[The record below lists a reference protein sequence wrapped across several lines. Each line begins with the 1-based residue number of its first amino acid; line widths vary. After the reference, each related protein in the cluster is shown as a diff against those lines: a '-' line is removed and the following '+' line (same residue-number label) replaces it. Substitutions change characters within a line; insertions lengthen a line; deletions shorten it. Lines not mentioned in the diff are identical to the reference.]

1 MQMWV
6 DGKQWDKLW
15 LCGFV
20 NGIIIFASSVV
31 NVQNLHHQ
39 KPLHWCVLSETK
51 KTTCAAWLN
60 GEFFEVF
67 SWLYFTSDWILMLVI
82 THSATVK
89 MSRMIDRDEERK
101 SAEDPNAKVVILHTH
116 LVKFLVLQA

>member
-1 MQMWV
+1 
-6 DGKQWDKLW
+6 
-15 LCGFV
+15 
-20 NGIIIFASSVV
+20 
-31 NVQNLHHQ
+31 
-39 KPLHWCVLSETK
+39 
-51 KTTCAAWLN
+51 
-60 GEFFEVF
+60 
-67 SWLYFTSDWILMLVI
+67 MLVI